1 MSTTRRRKSVC
12 FFTSENSTEDQQNK
26 VFSHIMS
33 LRRSVSGRSNEGNF
47 LKLCKLFQS
56 YCCFFNCVTFTIQD

>member
-1 MSTTRRRKSVC
+1 MSTTRRRKSVG

-56 YCCFFNCVTFTIQD
+56 YCCFFNSVTFNIQD

>member
-12 FFTSENSTEDQQNK
+12 FFASENSTEDQQNK

-33 LRRSVSGRSNEGNF
+33 LRRSGSGRSNEGNF
-47 LKLCKLFQS
+47 LKLCESSANYFK
-56 YCCFFNCVTFTIQD
+56 VTVVFLTV